1 MQHDLQFYI
10 KVFVWVKA
18 LYHSLQFL
26 FSYTLISKWTHS
38 PFKATFWFWRCCVL
52 IIGAECQ
59 EVWHMSLML
68 LQHSCSPPPANT
80 DHDLTQ
86 LVAASAWCFWW
97 AVNNANLMVSG
108 NYGKNKHQKQKL
120 WIIICNNS
128 MTNKIEHLPIQS
140 KQPFSVLRR
149 LAKLAGVKQTLSK
162 IGGRI
167 SKVGKQGL
175 VNPAVTLMGSTTTDT
190 RHSVD

>member
-1 MQHDLQFYI
+1 MNTQPLQSNI
-10 KVFVWVKA
+10 LILKV
-18 LYHSLQFL
+18 LCPYHWCWMSRGVAHVAHAFAAQL
-26 FSYTLISKWTHS
+26 F
-38 PFKATFWFWRCCVL
+38 
-52 IIGAECQ
+52 
-59 EVWHMSLML
+59 
-68 LQHSCSPPPANT
+68 PPANT